1 MRHEQTRVQF
11 APRGGSAPQCY
22 DLRIGNPS
30 RPIKFNVKAGLCS
43 PNVRE
48 FLVNQSFPPRPDR
61 PRLLIK

>member
-1 MRHEQTRVQF
+1 MREQF
-11 APRGGSAPQCY
+11 ALRDGSAPQRHN
-22 DLRIGNPS
+22 LHGGNPS

-43 PNVRE
+43 PNVRD